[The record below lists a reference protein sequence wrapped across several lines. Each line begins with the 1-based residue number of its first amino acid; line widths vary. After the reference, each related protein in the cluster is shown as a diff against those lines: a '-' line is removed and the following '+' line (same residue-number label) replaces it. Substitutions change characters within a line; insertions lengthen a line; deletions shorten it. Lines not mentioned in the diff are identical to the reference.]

1 MISVCMASYN
11 GEKYIKQQIDS
22 ILKQLSDE
30 DELVISD
37 DGSTDNTLSVIQ
49 SIHDKRIKLIHNQG
63 EHGYSRNFENAL
75 KNSKGDYIFLSDQ
88 DDVWKDNKVET
99 ILPLLK
105 KYAFV
110 VHDTEMTDEN
120 LKVKRVCKSKV
131 DGVMHACGHDG
142 HMAMLLGAAKILME
156 KKDEIAG
163 TVYLCFE
170 RGEEGTG
177 NVKYIFAYMEKNG
190 IKVDSAYG
198 IHLLSTLETGK
209 MGINDTNMMAG
220 AMGFNVTI
228 EGRGGHGSRPDQSI
242 NPIDAFAA
250 IYSGMQALRLVKIDP
265 YKTLTYSVGTLNAGV
280 VGNVIP
286 QTCTFGGTMRTF
298 DRDVSGMIFYNEFKN
313 LIDNTCKAYNC
324 VPTYNSYTLPGFP
337 VINDPECAAFAR
349 KVIGDE
355 IGAENIV
362 EAEPWMASESFS
374 QYLMMWPGVFAF
386 LGMKNEE
393 KGIGAAHHNQQFD
406 IDEDVLVKG
415 AAGAA
420 TYALEF
426 LKSDIDTSARKSVA
440 SYKEIL
446 VKSGKEDDIKELFGE

>member
-1 MISVCMASYN
+1 
-11 GEKYIKQQIDS
+11 
-22 ILKQLSDE
+22 
-30 DELVISD
+30 
-37 DGSTDNTLSVIQ
+37 
-49 SIHDKRIKLIHNQG
+49 
-63 EHGYSRNFENAL
+63 
-75 KNSKGDYIFLSDQ
+75 
-88 DDVWKDNKVET
+88 
-99 ILPLLK
+99 
-105 KYAFV
+105 
-110 VHDTEMTDEN
+110 
-120 LKVKRVCKSKV
+120 
-131 DGVMHACGHDG
+131 MHACGHDG

-250 IYSGMQALRLVKIDP
+250 IYSGMQALRLVKVDP

-324 VPTYNSYTLPGFP
+324 VPTYNAYTLPGFP

-426 LKSDIDTSARKSVA
+426 LKSDIDTSARKSVS

-446 VKSGKEDDIKELFGE
+446 VKSGKEEEIKELFGE

>member
-1 MISVCMASYN
+1 MLKNVVQIQKGVNDMKNFELAKKYEDYIISMRRYFHENPELSSQEDKTVERLSRELKDMGIEHVIIPN
-11 GEKYIKQQIDS
+11 GGILATIKG
-22 ILKQLSDE
+22 K
-30 DELVISD
+30 
-37 DGSTDNTLSVIQ
+37 TDNGRAVLLRADI
-49 SIHDKRIKLIHNQG
+49 D
-63 EHGYSRNFENAL
+63 AL
-75 KNSKGDYIFLSDQ
+75 P
-88 DDVWKDNKVET
+88 VVE
-99 ILPLLK
+99 
-105 KYAFV
+105 
-110 VHDTEMTDEN
+110 TDEN
-120 LKVKRVCKSKV
+120 LKEKRVCKSKV

-250 IYSGMQALRLVKIDP
+250 IYSGMQALRLVKVDP

-324 VPTYNSYTLPGFP
+324 VPTYNAYTLPGFP

-426 LKSDIDTSARKSVA
+426 LKSDIDTSARKSVS

-446 VKSGKEDDIKELFGE
+446 VKSGKEEEIKELFGE